1 MALASM
7 RAARP
12 ADAALCLARALE
24 EDGEWQ
30 VPLTL
35 TLAVTLTLTLTLI
48 VTLTL
53 TLTLS

>member
-1 MALASM
+1 MALASV

-53 TLTLS
+53 T